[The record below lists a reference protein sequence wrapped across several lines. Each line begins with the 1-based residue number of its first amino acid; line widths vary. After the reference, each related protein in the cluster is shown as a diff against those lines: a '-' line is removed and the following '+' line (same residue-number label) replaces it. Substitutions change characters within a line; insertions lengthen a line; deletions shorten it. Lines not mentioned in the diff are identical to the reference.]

1 VSAFI
6 QRLLNLVTLSTVAL
20 TVGALA
26 LIAYSFYNDQ
36 QECNAQESPITVT
49 AQDCKKQPIT
59 IECLLQQRGLRSI
72 DVKCSDDDHYFSL
85 FSYKKRALDDL
96 ATSLFLSFISLL
108 GVTIV
113 NYLFFGRATIW
124 NRAPSMGKKEPSSP
138 NDSSGTA

>member
-1 VSAFI
+1 MSAFI
-6 QRLLNLVTLSTVAL
+6 QRLLNLVTFTTVAL

-26 LIAYSFYNDQ
+26 LIAYGFYNDQ
-36 QECNAQESPITVT
+36 QECNAPELPITVT
-49 AQDCKKQPIT
+49 EEDCKRLFT
-59 IECLLQQRGLRSI
+59 VECLRLKGLNSI
-72 DVKCSDDDHYFSL
+72 DAKCIDDHWS
-85 FSYKKRALDDL
+85 SYKKSALDDL

-113 NYLFFGRATIW
+113 NYLFFGRVTIW

>member
-1 VSAFI
+1 MSAFI
-6 QRLLNLVTLSTVAL
+6 QRLLNLVTFTTVAL

-26 LIAYSFYNDQ
+26 FIAYDFYNDH
-36 QECNAQESPITVT
+36 QECNAPESPITVT
-49 AQDCKKQPIT
+49 AEDCKKQFT
-59 IECLLQQRGLRSI
+59 VECLRLEGIKSI
-72 DVKCSDDDHYFSL
+72 DLTCSDDHWS
-85 FSYKKRALDDL
+85 SYKKSALDDL

-113 NYLFFGRATIW
+113 NYLFFGRVTIW